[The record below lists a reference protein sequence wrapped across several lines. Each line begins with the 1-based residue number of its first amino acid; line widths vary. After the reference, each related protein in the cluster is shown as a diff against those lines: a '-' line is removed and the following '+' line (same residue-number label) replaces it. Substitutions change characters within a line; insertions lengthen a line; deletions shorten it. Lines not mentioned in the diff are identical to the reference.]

1 MIRTFDC
8 KICGAWGYNTPIS
21 KIRGCNHFAVGRP
34 KYKSKAIVQMTIAIA
49 MSTRVG
55 TILKRTEDRMDTIR
69 DLIKKRNC
77 KITCKVE

>member
-8 KICGAWGYNTPIS
+8 KICGAWGYNTPILE
-21 KIRGCNHFAVGRP
+21 IRGCTYARP

-55 TILKRTEDRMDTIR
+55 TILKRTEDRIDTIR